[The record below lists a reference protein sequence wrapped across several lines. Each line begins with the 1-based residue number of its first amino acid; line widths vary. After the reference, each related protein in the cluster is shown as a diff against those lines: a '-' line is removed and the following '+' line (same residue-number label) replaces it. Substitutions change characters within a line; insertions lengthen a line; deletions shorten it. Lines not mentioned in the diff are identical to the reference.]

1 MLIRKQKA
9 ESGEVEVDPIDA
21 KLKQG
26 IVRSFTHLHSGDRI
40 ALAPIPAN
48 DSRRHSCS
56 PKWTFISPPSSHL
69 ISWNDIQI
77 EEEQQ
82 EHEEDDDGEYDELQ
96 DDNKLAE
103 PFSTS
108 DNIVYRVSTHS
119 LDHTEL
125 CVQSLQWRFTISPV
139 SRPELQSAKLGA
151 FRESTTLENVTKT

>member
-1 MLIRKQKA
+1 MKKTTTTNM
-9 ESGEVEVDPIDA
+9 
-21 KLKQG
+21 
-26 IVRSFTHLHSGDRI
+26 TH
-40 ALAPIPAN
+40 
-48 DSRRHSCS
+48 
-56 PKWTFISPPSSHL
+56 
-69 ISWNDIQI
+69 
-77 EEEQQ
+77 
-82 EHEEDDDGEYDELQ
+82 DELQ

-119 LDHTEL
+119 LDHTEP